1 MLRGHT
7 SGLAIPTFVV
17 DAPGGGGKIPLQP
30 NYMLSQSPDQVV
42 LRNYEGIIC
51 VYKEPSNPRNQSKRV
66 IHPLKRK
73 RYSSKAGLAKLFKGE
88 QISLIPEDNLRHQRR
103 CELQVQVTE
112 E

>member
-51 VYKEPSNPRNQSKRV
+51 VYKEPSTPRNPSAPS
-66 IHPLKRK
+66 IHPNKKL
-73 RYSSKAGLAKLFKGE
+73 RYASKAGLAKLFKGE
-88 QISLIPEDNLRHQRR
+88 KVSLIPEDNLRHQRR
-103 CELQVQVTE
+103 SVSRMQVNE
-112 E
+112 K